1 LCEEY
6 FASWLVIDSN
16 RHRSWIVSN
25 WTELLYH
32 SNVVMKHNDGYN
44 DDVEKAKTNMVT
56 IDCLELI
63 KWMM

>member
-1 LCEEY
+1 
-6 FASWLVIDSN
+6 
-16 RHRSWIVSN
+16 VSN

-32 SNVVMKHNDGYN
+32 SNVVMEHNDGYN
-44 DDVEKAKTNMVT
+44 DDVEKAKTNIVT